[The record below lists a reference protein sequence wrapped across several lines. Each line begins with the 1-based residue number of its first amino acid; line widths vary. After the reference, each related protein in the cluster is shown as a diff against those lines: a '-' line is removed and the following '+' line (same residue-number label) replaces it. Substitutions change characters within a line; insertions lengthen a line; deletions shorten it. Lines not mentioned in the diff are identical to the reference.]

1 LCQLDEEKVNI
12 IILGG
17 DGTINEV
24 VNGITDFSKV
34 RLGVVPTG
42 TGNDFARNLG
52 IKGAAEDIIHDILKC
67 EKGIKIDL
75 GVISWDKQRKRRL
88 FCISSGIGFDALVCK
103 YAMTSRVKKVL
114 NSIKMGKLAYLIL
127 TIRSLFAIKTFDAK
141 ISFGNSEDKKFKDVI
156 FAVGMNLRAEGGGVP
171 MAPSSDPCDGLL
183 PFCVAADIPKWILPY
198 CLIRLVLGK
207 HESLKYFHIHNE
219 VSCHIQTD
227 SQIVLHADGE
237 YLGDVSEVWY
247 ECLPQHLEVLNV
259 IKNI

>member
-1 LCQLDEEKVNI
+1 
-12 IILGG
+12 
-17 DGTINEV
+17 
-24 VNGITDFSKV
+24 
-34 RLGVVPTG
+34 
-42 TGNDFARNLG
+42 
-52 IKGAAEDIIHDILKC
+52 
-67 EKGIKIDL
+67 
-75 GVISWDKQRKRRL
+75 
-88 FCISSGIGFDALVCK
+88 
-103 YAMTSRVKKVL
+103 
-114 NSIKMGKLAYLIL
+114 MGKLAYLFL
-127 TIRSLFAIKTFDAK
+127 TIRSLFAIKTFNAK